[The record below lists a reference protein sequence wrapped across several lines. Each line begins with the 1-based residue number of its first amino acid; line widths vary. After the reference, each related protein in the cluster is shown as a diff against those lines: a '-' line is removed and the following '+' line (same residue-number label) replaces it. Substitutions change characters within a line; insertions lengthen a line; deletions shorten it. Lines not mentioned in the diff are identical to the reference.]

1 MKTTTVP
8 MEQIR
13 IDGDTQPRFEIDNNL
28 VAEYVEQ
35 LKDGTEFPPVTIFF
49 DGADHWL
56 ADGFHRYHAHLQL
69 DREEITAEVH
79 DGGQR
84 EAILFAVGANSEH
97 GQRRTALDKHKA
109 VVTMLTNKLVAKG
122 DDDAPRSDREI
133 ARLCKVSHDTVR
145 RARKELSGRV
155 GQMDTNRVVKRGNSV
170 YVQDTSGIQQA
181 NKKRKRKRYG
191 GIAPNAVRPTRK
203 PQIEMPKTPL
213 EMPHNP
219 EYGARTLLSAMGPEY
234 IDELIEWLQKLREA
248 QRSNS
253 HEQD

>member
-109 VVTMLTNKLVAKG
+109 VVTMLTNKLVAK
-122 DDDAPRSDREI
+122 DAEGHPYSDSEI
-133 ARLCKVSHDTVR
+133 ARLCKVNHSTVSKIHRELSLDEPKIEPKKLVR
-145 RARKELSGRV
+145 RGK
-155 GQMDTNRVVKRGNSV
+155 SV
-170 YVQDTSGIQQA
+170 YLQDTSKIGRSS
-181 NKKRKRKRYG
+181 NKRKRRRYG
-191 GIAPNAVRPTRK
+191 GIAPNAIKPTRK
-203 PQIEMPKTPL
+203 PQIEMHKTPL

-219 EYGARTLLSAMGPEY
+219 EYGARTLLSAMGEEY
-234 IDELIEWLQKLREA
+234 VDQLIEWLQKLREA
-248 QRSNS
+248 QRSN